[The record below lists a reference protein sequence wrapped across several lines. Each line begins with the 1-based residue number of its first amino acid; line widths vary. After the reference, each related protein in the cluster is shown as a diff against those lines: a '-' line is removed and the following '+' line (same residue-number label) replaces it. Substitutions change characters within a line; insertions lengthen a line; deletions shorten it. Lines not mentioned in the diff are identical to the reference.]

1 MNDHLDLYDARLGV
15 ETYARLISESIKE
28 QETWRDMVLGTV
40 ALLSEIQDTPACTE
54 NPYLR
59 DLLINAVVRVLIMST
74 DFFGDS
80 DQVRELDLVRST
92 RRALEEVISA
102 IQDEVDECYPEGQEA

>member
-28 QETWRDMVLGTV
+28 QETWRDMVLGAA
-40 ALLSEIQDTPACTE
+40 ALCSESKIEPACSE
-54 NPYLR
+54 NPYLQ
-59 DLLINAVVRVLIMST
+59 DLLMNAIACVLFESK

-80 DQVRELDLVRST
+80 DQVRESDLVRST
-92 RRALEEVISA
+92 RSALDEVISA
-102 IQDEVDECYPEGQEA
+102 IQDEVDECYPEIDH

>member
-40 ALLSEIQDTPACTE
+40 ALLSESQDTAACWE
-54 NPYLR
+54 NSYLR
-59 DLLINAVVRVLIMST
+59 DLIIKAVVCVLFESK
-74 DFFGDS
+74 DFFGDP
-80 DQVRELDLVRST
+80 DQVRESDLVRST

-102 IQDEVDECYPEGQEA
+102 IQDEVDECYPEIDH